1 MPQGIQDND
10 FRLSIGEASFFTK
23 SSAPQG
29 QQRRIGGVVSTQ
41 TPDRQDETLLQNGLD
56 FSEFVEHGWF
66 NDNHSNPNLSHTCNL
81 VGYPEMTERFR
92 KGDLL
97 PDGKIAKADCHWAEG
112 YLLEGY
118 TPADELWNLAQA
130 LNKTPRRLGFSVE
143 GKIERR
149 DPLNKSTVTRAIVRE
164 VAITKAPVNTDTQ
177 LNILVKALSM
187 GNPNPGQPIIG
198 GKTGDSAG
206 QVLVKESLEKKKKKN
221 LKKGL
226 SDSQAFAWLSN
237 RFPNIS
243 PETKGRIISLA
254 RDLKLQNKLH

>member
-1 MPQGIQDND
+1 MPQEVQSND

-23 SSAPQG
+23 SSAPEG

-41 TPDRQDETLLQNGLD
+41 TSDRQEETLIQNGLD

-92 KGDLL
+92 KGDVL

-118 TPADELWNLAQA
+118 APADELWNLARA

-143 GKIERR
+143 GKIQQR
-149 DPLNKSTVTRAIVRE
+149 DPLNKSTVTKAIVRE

-187 GNPNPGQPIIG
+187 GNPIPGDPING
-198 GKTGDSAG
+198 DKTGEGAG

-226 SDSQAFAWLSN
+226 TDTQAFEWLSI
-237 RFPNIS
+237 RFPNFS
-243 PETKGRIISLA
+243 PESKGKIISLT
-254 RDLKLQNKLH
+254 RTLKLQNKLH